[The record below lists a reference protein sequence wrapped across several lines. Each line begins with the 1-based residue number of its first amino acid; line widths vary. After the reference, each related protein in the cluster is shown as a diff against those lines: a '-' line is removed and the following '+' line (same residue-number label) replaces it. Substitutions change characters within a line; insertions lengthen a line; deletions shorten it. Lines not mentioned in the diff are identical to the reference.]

1 MRYTSRDRFSLVTI
15 HAPLLRYSANKPYKS
30 RLFKHFAM
38 PHDFDDKIDRSIADY
53 RLQEEEALA
62 SVLASSRYKIPYVD
76 LSATTVQNEALRL
89 VAEDEARRIQVAP
102 FKIFGKAVSV
112 AVLSP
117 ASDDVRV
124 FMDDLARKG
133 YVPSMHMASH
143 ASLERAWARYKEL
156 SFAEESRR
164 GGLDV
169 SSETLAELKKE
180 ITSMDDVKRI
190 VDGIMSAHE
199 MHATSRLLEVIL
211 AGAIALQCSDVH
223 IEPEEERMR
232 VRYRLDGVLEDV
244 LFLDP
249 KTYHLLNSRIKLI
262 AGLKLTITTKAQDG
276 RFSIFEDGTE
286 ISMRTS
292 TVPGEY
298 GESIVMRIL
307 DPKSIQVDL
316 ANMGIEPRLYAV
328 IDTEIKKPNGL
339 ILITGPTGSGKTTT
353 LYAFLRKIYSPEIK
367 MITIED
373 PVEYHLEGITQ
384 TQTEPGYSFL
394 DGLRA
399 ALRQDPDV
407 LMVGEIRDAET
418 AAIAVESAL
427 TGHIVFSTL
436 HTNNAAGVIP
446 RLIDLE
452 VNPKIL
458 VSALSLSIAQRLVRK
473 LCTACKAERPVK
485 PEEEALLRKILKG
498 AADAGK
504 NIAAYNLTA
513 DMPIKLYA
521 AVGCPACNKTGYKG
535 RMGIFEAIKT
545 DEAIEKIIPTNPS
558 EREIKKVANQQGIFN
573 MQEDGVVKI
582 LSGITSIEEVQSV
595 VDLTEE

>member
-1 MRYTSRDRFSLVTI
+1 
-15 HAPLLRYSANKPYKS
+15 
-30 RLFKHFAM
+30 M
-38 PHDFDDKIDRSIADY
+38 PQDFDDKIDRNIADY

-62 SVLASSRYKIPYVD
+62 SVLASARYNIPYVD

-89 VAEDEARRIQVAP
+89 VSEEDARRIGVVP
-102 FKIFGKAVSV
+102 FRIFGKEVSV

-117 ASDDVRV
+117 SSDEVRT
-124 FMDDLARKG
+124 FLDDLARKG
-133 YVPSMHMASH
+133 YKASPFMASH
-143 ASLERAWARYKEL
+143 ASLERAWARYQEL

-164 GGLDV
+164 GGLDI
-169 SSETLAELKKE
+169 SSETLMELKKE
-180 ITSMDDVKRI
+180 IKTMDDVKTI
-190 VDGIMSAHE
+190 VDKIVSGHE

-211 AGAIALQCSDVH
+211 AGAISLECSDVH
-223 IEPEEERMR
+223 VEPEEERMR
-232 VRYRLDGVLEDV
+232 VRYRVDGVLQDV

-249 KTYHLLNSRIKLI
+249 KIYHLLNSRIKLI
-262 AGLKLTITTKAQDG
+262 AGLKLTNTTKAQDG

-292 TVPGEY
+292 TVPGQY

-316 ANMGIEPRLYAV
+316 SNMGIEPRLYTI
-328 IDTEIKKPNGL
+328 IDAEIKKPNGL

-373 PVEYHLEGITQ
+373 PVEYHLVGITQ
-384 TQTEPGYSFL
+384 TQTEADYTFAE
-394 DGLRA
+394 GLRA

-407 LMVGEIRDAET
+407 IMVGEIRDPET
-418 AAIAVESAL
+418 AGIAIESAL

-446 RLIDLE
+446 RLIDLQI
-452 VNPKIL
+452 NPKIL
-458 VSALSLSIAQRLVRK
+458 VSALTLSIAQRLVRK
-473 LCTACKAERPVK
+473 LCLVCKAERPVK

-504 NIAAYNLTA
+504 NIQNYNLTA
-513 DMPIKLYA
+513 DMPIKLFTA
-521 AVGCPACNKTGYKG
+521 PGCPACNKTGFKG

-545 DEAIEKIIPTNPS
+545 DEEIEKIIPTNPS
-558 EREIKKVANQQGIFN
+558 EREIKRVANKQGIFN